1 MGSFLPF
8 FSLKWTV
15 IDFVASES
23 LVESDI
29 LAASDIL
36 VGEIVRGSVLCDDF
50 DDACACGRVRVG
62 LLLSTGERRL
72 ATSDLV

>member
-29 LAASDIL
+29 L
-36 VGEIVRGSVLCDDF
+36 VGEIVRGSVLWDEF
-50 DDACACGRVRVG
+50 DDACAYGRVRVG
-62 LLLSTGERRL
+62 LLLSAGERRL